1 MTREEL
7 EPCCRWVWNTRLA
20 NIYGTFDKYVNAV
33 YMWAIEN
40 PTIATNVVRAFNLGE
55 HQRNG

>member
-7 EPCCRWVWNTRLA
+7 EPCCRWVWNTHLA
-20 NIYGTFDKYVNAV
+20 NIYGTFDKYVNLV

-40 PTIATNVVRAFNLGE
+40 PSTATEIVKNFNLGE